1 MGFFL
6 LYKYYFLTIFDTLI
20 CYTNFTHIGGSML
33 KKYNL
38 DIISIVM
45 SLIIGVF
52 IGYIIST
59 KINVEETDQTV
70 LKEQSL
76 EYFYLL
82 QVAKFD
88 NPDGASNYQKV
99 LKTKNLDSVVVYD
112 RVYYYIYGGIGSSEE
127 ALADLKSKFYLLG
140 YETIIKKEYL
150 IDKANSVIE
159 SNELYEFYTE
169 CINNLYKS
177 LNGDTFTISEKYFID
192 PINIE
197 LFTQLSILLNMK
209 NTELKQKAELQAYKI
224 IIENL

>member
-1 MGFFL
+1 MA
-6 LYKYYFLTIFDTLI
+6 
-20 CYTNFTHIGGSML
+20 

-38 DIISIVM
+38 DVISIVM

-59 KINVEETDQTV
+59 KVKDDEMLEPVLGEEN
-70 LKEQSL
+70 L

-88 NPDGASNYQKV
+88 NPEGATNYQKV
-99 LKTKNLDSVVVYD
+99 LKTKSLDSVIVYD

-127 ALADLKSKFYLLG
+127 VLSDLKSKFYLLG

-159 SNELYEFYTE
+159 SNELYGFYTE
-169 CINNLYKS
+169 CIHNLYKS
-177 LNGDTFTISEKYFID
+177 LNNESFVISDIYFVN

-197 LFTQLSILLNMK
+197 LFTQLSILLNIK
-209 NTELKQKAELQAYKI
+209 NADLKQKAELQAYKI
-224 IIENL
+224 IIESL

>member
-1 MGFFL
+1 MA
-6 LYKYYFLTIFDTLI
+6 
-20 CYTNFTHIGGSML
+20 

-38 DIISIVM
+38 DVISIVM

-59 KINVEETDQTV
+59 KVKDDEMLEPVLGEEN
-70 LKEQSL
+70 L

-88 NPDGASNYQKV
+88 NPEGATNYQKV
-99 LKTKNLDSVVVYD
+99 LKTKSLDSVIVYD

-127 ALADLKSKFYLLG
+127 VLSDLKSKFYLLG

-159 SNELYEFYTE
+159 SSELYGFYTE
-169 CINNLYKS
+169 CIHNLYKS
-177 LNGDTFTISEKYFID
+177 LNNESFVISDIYFVN

-197 LFTQLSILLNMK
+197 LFTQLSILLNIK
-209 NTELKQKAELQAYKI
+209 ITDLKQKAELQAYKI
-224 IIENL
+224 IIESL

>member
-1 MGFFL
+1 MA
-6 LYKYYFLTIFDTLI
+6 
-20 CYTNFTHIGGSML
+20 

-38 DIISIVM
+38 DVISIVM
-45 SLIIGVF
+45 SLIIGAF

-59 KINVEETDQTV
+59 KVKDDEMLEPVLGEEN
-70 LKEQSL
+70 L

-88 NPDGASNYQKV
+88 NPEGATNYQKV
-99 LKTKNLDSVVVYD
+99 LKTKNLDSVIVYD

-127 ALADLKSKFYLLG
+127 VLSDLKSKFYLLG

-159 SNELYEFYTE
+159 SNELYGFYTE
-169 CINNLYKS
+169 CIHNLYKS
-177 LNGDTFTISEKYFID
+177 LNNESFVISDIYFVN

-197 LFTQLSILLNMK
+197 LFTQLSILLNIK
-209 NTELKQKAELQAYKI
+209 NTDLKQKAELQAYKI
-224 IIENL
+224 IIESL